1 MTNDDEDLPVSD
13 LLYVVAVL
21 AVIAALAVGGFIF
34 LLR

>member
-21 AVIAALAVGGFIF
+21 AVIGVLAVGGIFF

>member
-21 AVIAALAVGGFIF
+21 AVIAVLAVGGFIF